1 MWLWVGGGVGAAVAG
16 RHAVCTGQG
25 PSSACLCSLL
35 PCTCLQEAVRLFR
48 ETSPAGSLLTEGS
61 RDNKKGPKPP
71 EAKLDWFGVE
81 VRAQVGARVA
91 AALVWAARAC

>member
-1 MWLWVGGGVGAAVAG
+1 M
-16 RHAVCTGQG
+16 
-25 PSSACLCSLL
+25 
-35 PCTCLQEAVRLFR
+35 RLFR

-81 VRAQVGARVA
+81 VRAQASCPF
-91 AALVWAARAC
+91 LVIVR